1 LQGCHA
7 DLAGLFA
14 SRPDKVAGDTVGVE
28 AAVGMGFR
36 GGVMSQQVLSVP
48 SQDSPL
54 QGILLLVTGIAVFS
68 VQDVIIRSLSGGYPV
83 HEIVFVRCLV
93 GLLPL
98 LVFIR
103 LDGGWRAMRLRRPV
117 LVVLRGVAG
126 FTSYT
131 AYYMAIASL
140 PLAKVVTL
148 NYTSPLF
155 VTALSVPILGEV
167 VGARRWAAV
176 LAGFLGVVV
185 IMRPDA
191 EEIDP
196 AVLLALL
203 SALSYALMVLITRIV
218 GRSNSGSGLSVYSMI
233 VFIALSGVI
242 GLVIG
247 DGRYDSESH
256 ASAQFLLRAW
266 VVPGARDFALMVV
279 CGVIAGIGFFC
290 LTQAY
295 RVAPPSAIAPF
306 EYSALPWAVL
316 WGYLFW
322 AELPSGAT
330 WAGLALIVGSGLYIV
345 HREAARGRR
354 TVSSRPLRPRI

>member
-1 LQGCHA
+1 
-7 DLAGLFA
+7 
-14 SRPDKVAGDTVGVE
+14 
-28 AAVGMGFR
+28 M
-36 GGVMSQQVLSVP
+36 
-48 SQDSPL
+48 
-54 QGILLLVTGIAVFS
+54 
-68 VQDVIIRSLSGGYPV
+68 
-83 HEIVFVRCLV
+83 
-93 GLLPL
+93 
-98 LVFIR
+98 
-103 LDGGWRAMRLRRPV
+103 

-218 GRSNSGSGLSVYSMI
+218 GRSNSGSGLSVYSML
-233 VFIALSGVI
+233 VFIALSGLI
-242 GLVIG
+242 GLVLG
-247 DGRYDSESH
+247 DGSFDSEGH

-266 VVPGARDFALMVV
+266 VMPGARDLALMVV
-279 CGVIAGIGFFC
+279 CGVIAGVGFYC

-295 RVAPPSAIAPF
+295 RVASPSAIAPF

-322 AELPSGAT
+322 VELPSGAT

-345 HREAARGRR
+345 HREAVRGRR
-354 TVSSRPLRPRI
+354 MVSGRPLRPRI

>member
-1 LQGCHA
+1 
-7 DLAGLFA
+7 
-14 SRPDKVAGDTVGVE
+14 
-28 AAVGMGFR
+28 
-36 GGVMSQQVLSVP
+36 MSQEVLSAP
-48 SQDSPL
+48 GQDAPVK
-54 QGILLLVTGIAVFS
+54 GIFLLVAGIAVFS
-68 VQDVIIRSLSGGYPV
+68 IQDVIIRSLSGGYPV

-98 LVFIR
+98 LVFLH
-103 LDGGWRAMRLRRPV
+103 LDGGWRAMRIRRPV
-117 LVVLRGVAG
+117 LVVLRGAAG

-155 VTALSVPILGEV
+155 VTVLSVPILGEV

-185 IMRPDA
+185 IMRPA
-191 EEIDP
+191 GGEIDP

-203 SALSYALMVLITRIV
+203 SALSYAIMILITRIV
-218 GRSNSGSGLSVYSMI
+218 GRSNSGSGLSVYSML
-233 VFIALSGVI
+233 VFIALSGFI
-242 GLVIG
+242 GLVLG
-247 DGRYDSESH
+247 DGSFDSTSDPGGH
-256 ASAQFLLRAW
+256 ASARFLLRAW
-266 VVPGARDFALMVV
+266 VVPGARDLALMAV

-295 RVAPPSAIAPF
+295 RVAPPSSIAPF

-322 AELPSGAT
+322 AELPAAAT

-354 TVSSRPLRPRI
+354 TVTGRPLRPRI